1 MTHPRLPSR
10 PAMPPHPKAAGFT
23 LVEAVLVI
31 VIIGVLA
38 GIVAVFI
45 RAPILGYRDSVDR
58 AEITDQ
64 ADLALRRI
72 ARDIRLALPNSVR
85 VNGDG
90 RALEFLQ
97 TRSGARYLSLDDGVD
112 TALTLNFE
120 TAQLN
125 FTAIAPLSSFG
136 QVRAGDYVVVYNL
149 GPGFEPADAYNL
161 NESAREKNIA
171 RITARADTTVVL
183 PGQSATDPTP
193 AVQITLASNPF
204 ASQATPMTSP
214 MQRFQVVSG
223 PVSFYCERRTDGTLD
238 LWRHWGYTIGATQPL
253 PAIAATPT
261 SAATASTF
269 PAGGTRALV
278 ASRLTRCDGIF
289 NYSTAASQRTGLVG
303 IDLALRGRNEATQAI
318 RLLHQVHVDNTP

>member
-1 MTHPRLPSR
+1 MTNRPRHPR
-10 PAMPPHPKAAGFT
+10 PAMPPRARAAGFT

-38 GIVAVFI
+38 GVVAVFI

-64 ADLALRRI
+64 ADLALRRMT
-72 ARDIRLALPNSVR
+72 RDIRLALPNSVR
-85 VNGDG
+85 VSGDG

-97 TRSGARYLSLDDGVD
+97 TRSGARYLSAEDGVA

-120 TAQLN
+120 TAQAS
-125 FTAIAPLSSFG
+125 FTAIAPLSTFG
-136 QVRAGDYVVVYNL
+136 QVRVGDYVVVYNL

-161 NESAREKNIA
+161 NEAAKEKNIA
-171 RITARADTTVVL
+171 SITARADKSVVL
-183 PGQSATDPTP
+183 PGQGAADATRG
-193 AVQITLASNPF
+193 VEITLANNPF
-204 ASQATPMTSP
+204 AGQSTPMSSP

-223 PVSFYCERRTDGTLD
+223 PVSFYCERRDDGTFD
-238 LWRHWGYTIGATQPL
+238 LWRHWGYAIGATQPL
-253 PAIAATPT
+253 PAIPASPT

-269 PAGGTRALV
+269 PAGGTRALA
-278 ASRLTRCDGIF
+278 ASRLTRCTGIF
-289 NYSTAASQRTGLVG
+289 NYSTAAAQRTGLVG